1 MLGLPRSTEMNRRVA
16 KEKLYAKAA
25 LNSSVREMIKNQVEA
40 VVWRNKLA
48 PGTMNAAVGE
58 NVEEI
63 QVFEVVL
70 RQKSLDR
77 RVLTSIAGAVPY
89 KILFLLTREDEAQAW
104 IEACGEF
111 YGTDWRK
118 LEHFALRFEGLNLD
132 AMYESLT
139 RQIAGGRLDSGI
151 SLAAAVER
159 DRRRSRLNREISALE
174 KKIQL
179 ERQFNRQI
187 ELNGELRR
195 LQQELKGI

>member
-1 MLGLPRSTEMNRRVA
+1 MLGLPRSTEVNRRVA

-25 LNSSVREMIKNQVEA
+25 LIPSVREMIKNQVKA

-48 PGTMNAAVGE
+48 PGTMNAAAGE
-58 NVEEI
+58 TVEEM
-63 QVFEVVL
+63 QVFEVAL

-77 RVLTSIAGAVPY
+77 RVLTAIAGAVPY

-118 LEHFALRFEGLNLD
+118 LEHFALRFEGLTLD
-132 AMYESLT
+132 SMYESLT

-151 SLAAAVER
+151 SLPEAVEK
-159 DRRRSRLNREISALE
+159 DRRRRRLNREISALE

-179 ERQFNRQI
+179 ERQFNRQV
-187 ELNGELRR
+187 ELNGELR
-195 LQQELKGI
+195 LLKKELKGI